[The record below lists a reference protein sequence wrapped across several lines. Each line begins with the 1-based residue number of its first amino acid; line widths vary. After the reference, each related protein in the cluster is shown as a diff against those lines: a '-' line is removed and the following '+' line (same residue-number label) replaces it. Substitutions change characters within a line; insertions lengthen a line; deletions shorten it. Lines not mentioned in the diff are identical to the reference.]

1 MSIQTSIVFLN
12 ANDPEFIKARDGT
25 PEEREEWEEFN
36 GNIEDRPG
44 AKIEDV
50 DNEAVWN
57 TEDEYGGDVIELSKI
72 PKDATHICVYRS

>member
-36 GNIEDRPG
+36 GDIKDRPG
-44 AKIEDV
+44 AEIETGREEGVSETD
-50 DNEAVWN
+50 
-57 TEDEYGGDVIELSKI
+57 DEYGGYLIELSKI
-72 PKDATHICVYRS
+72 PKEATHICVFRS